1 MTKYRKGPQKT
12 TKEAAGN
19 WHQLKSMVPYI
30 PMHAKFFK
38 THSFTPVFI
47 LRLLGTHYSLIC
59 IVIIFDL
66 RNKNNCY
73 VISITVTTT

>member
-30 PMHAKFFK
+30 PMHAKILQNSLI
-38 THSFTPVFI
+38 HSSVYFAPAW
-47 LRLLGTHYSLIC
+47 YSLLT
-59 IVIIFDL
+59 DL
-66 RNKNNCY
+66 HCHNF
-73 VISITVTTT
+73 